1 MRYRSEDL
9 RRMYLSTLNS
19 WAGLLSMRRTAFS
32 NPSLQSLCLHE
43 YRSDSLHPLLTLF
56 RHPDRVT
63 PHIFQFTLRKLASV
77 AESIVWCKGIS
88 SSMIIQLGG
97 IELFGPKKRIGF
109 QLSGVFKHDWHGVA
123 GFAWLGV
130 AQSTSP
136 GSDSLETLD
145 RMALNPVYMGHGMG
159 QLRGMLEAIL
169 EWAVESPL
177 SGQTDSDFLG
187 DMYHMGLLTKEEN
200 TCSCVH
206 GNDCVMKGFFPGH
219 VYFAMGVQDCCR
231 EYSRAKPLCTFRAM
245 CLFCVIRILYKYDGP
260 IEVLPEALKCTAC
273 MRDFSQKNPKKA
285 ERVSRRLHKDKLMGI
300 MLHLM
305 DQKTLF
311 LELSRVSMMEVL
323 HAGRFGIF
331 SEGAFKSD
339 ALSAYTKL
347 YLGVKYPSE
356 QFKSRGAGVLL
367 SSVHSHPEF
376 EDFETPL
383 CQKFHPVLLWMY
395 WIYVYA
401 ELMGGPTEKEKTVSD
416 THFGKYQVNENRDLF
431 KAPSPDMKFSINWES
446 RGPTARLAPE
456 FTVSEAVKGL
466 LQHQANCKLRPF
478 LLQQLIAF
486 ASDDHKVIGAAYFG
500 GGPLKLILP
509 TDGAINAIRNEADG
523 ILRVAKDMVS
533 CIPEESPEPPA
544 KRHRSAPE
552 EQQQIPVPGPKT
564 TKGVAKEAFR
574 VLKELMGHGWGLDE
588 SSINEKSMGEVAD
601 ILKKNPINNSLPAKG
616 IPFSYRACRV
626 PGNPRE
632 GSSAGQASGGTADS
646 TELNSNGDGSLLLSE
661 DNLLNDPW
669 TSTGFGD
676 EDNS

>member
-1 MRYRSEDL
+1 
-9 RRMYLSTLNS
+9 
-19 WAGLLSMRRTAFS
+19 
-32 NPSLQSLCLHE
+32 
-43 YRSDSLHPLLTLF
+43 
-56 RHPDRVT
+56 
-63 PHIFQFTLRKLASV
+63 
-77 AESIVWCKGIS
+77 
-88 SSMIIQLGG
+88 
-97 IELFGPKKRIGF
+97 
-109 QLSGVFKHDWHGVA
+109 
-123 GFAWLGV
+123 
-130 AQSTSP
+130 
-136 GSDSLETLD
+136 
-145 RMALNPVYMGHGMG
+145 
-159 QLRGMLEAIL
+159 
-169 EWAVESPL
+169 
-177 SGQTDSDFLG
+177 
-187 DMYHMGLLTKEEN
+187 MGLLTKEEN

-260 IEVLPEALKCTAC
+260 IEVPPESLKCTAC
-273 MRDFSQKNPKKA
+273 MRVFLEQNPKKA
-285 ERVSRRLHKDKLMGI
+285 QRVSRRLHKDKLMGI

-305 DQKTLF
+305 DKKALF

-347 YLGVKYPSE
+347 YLGVKYPGE

-401 ELMGGPTEKEKTVSD
+401 ELMGGSKQKSKKASD
-416 THFGKYQVNENRDLF
+416 TPFGKSQVNENRDLF

-466 LQHQANCKLRPF
+466 LQHQANCNLQPF
-478 LLQQLIAF
+478 LLQQLMAF
-486 ASDDHKVIGAAYFG
+486 ACDEHMVIGAAYFG

-509 TDGAINAIRNEADG
+509 TDGAIDAIRNETDG
-523 ILRVAKDMVS
+523 ILRVAKDMVDS
-533 CIPEESPEPPA
+533 IPEESPEPPA

-552 EQQQIPVPGPKT
+552 EQQQTPVRGLRT
-564 TKGVAKEAFR
+564 TKGVADEAFR
-574 VLKELMGHGWGLDE
+574 VLKLLLGHGWGLDE
-588 SSINEKSMGEVAD
+588 SSINEKRLGDVAE
-601 ILKKNPINNSLPAKG
+601 ILKKNPTNNALPASG
-616 IPFSYRACRV
+616 VPFPYRVNRV

-646 TELNSNGDGSLLLSE
+646 TEVFSNSGASLLSSE

-669 TSTGFGD
+669 ASAGFGD